1 MQQRSTPVEVARMEE
16 MTEAEL
22 EGLILAKDSNNDA
35 RYILGK
41 LMIEGSS
48 EKVPRN
54 ENKGLNWIK
63 EAAKRGSSEAVEYKT
78 YWDIRFDRAPNL
90 QKITEN
96 LNKIIDANKS
106 PRACNTL
113 AEINHAQGSSAAA
126 NKSAEVRA
134 QGEQKAALAAR
145 YYMISAE
152 QGDVVGMHWIGVFY
166 HEGFGVSK
174 DIAKAAEFLSKAAD
188 MGNCQS
194 MYQLHMLK
202 SGNEGQDDD
211 FRNVEESYQWLLKGI
226 QSGATFFEDAI
237 KYFKLHYDVLAPVFL
252 KQKQLGFDATDGSKK
267 ADILN
272 LHDAG
277 ISEMKNDFS
286 TSLGKDRLYH
296 KPCGFLND

>member
-1 MQQRSTPVEVARMEE
+1 MASMEE

-22 EGLILAKDSNNDA
+22 ESLILARASNNDA
-35 RYILGK
+35 RYVLGK

-48 EKVPRN
+48 DKVPHN

-96 LNKIIDANKS
+96 LNKIIDASKS
-106 PRACNTL
+106 CRACNTL
-113 AEINHAQGSSAAA
+113 AEINHAQGSSARM
-126 NKSAEVRA
+126 NQSEEVRA
-134 QGEQKAALAAR
+134 QGEQKAALAAK

-152 QGDVVGMHWIGVFY
+152 QEDVVGMHWIGVFY

-174 DIAKAAEFLSKAAD
+174 DIGKAIEFLTKAAD
-188 MGNCQS
+188 AGNCQS
-194 MYQLHMLK
+194 MYQLHIIK

-211 FRNVEESYQWLLKGI
+211 YRNVEEAYDWLLKGL
-226 QSGATFFEDAI
+226 QTGATFFDEAI

-252 KQKQLGFDATDGSKK
+252 K
-267 ADILN
+267 
-272 LHDAG
+272 
-277 ISEMKNDFS
+277 
-286 TSLGKDRLYH
+286 
-296 KPCGFLND
+296 